1 MSVDELYDTIHLKLR
16 ALLNEL
22 PFKRAPSYIWHL
34 GFVLTGY
41 CTIKVLKK
49 TYWL

>member
-1 MSVDELYDTIHLKLR
+1 MSVDELYGTIHLKLR
-16 ALLNEL
+16 TLLNEL
-22 PFKRAPSYIWHL
+22 PFKRAQYYIWHL

-49 TYWL
+49 TYW